1 MSTLRVRSE
10 RKGWWQSI
18 EKDRREF
25 EAPSDARSNFI
36 IEQAEHRR
44 VHLHGCFGISSG
56 EAEAARL
63 GLWRA
68 GGEWEDARQFQSQT
82 EEDPDAKWNSYITK
96 NCVYSTKWMRAL
108 CETHKSG
115 PTLKFN
121 GPANFASRSL
131 GAKAN
136 ELYEAHRALVL
147 SALKAKHPAI
157 IESRKAQADAKI
169 AFFESLGY

>member
-1 MSTLRVRSE
+1 
-10 RKGWWQSI
+10 
-18 EKDRREF
+18 
-25 EAPSDARSNFI
+25 
-36 IEQAEHRR
+36 
-44 VHLHGCFGISSG
+44 
-56 EAEAARL
+56 
-63 GLWRA
+63 
-68 GGEWEDARQFQSQT
+68 
-82 EEDPDAKWNSYITK
+82 
-96 NCVYSTKWMRAL
+96 MRAL

-169 AFFESLGY
+169 CIF